1 MNQFSVSEF
10 TTYHLTIEEEIALFL
25 KMGVTGIDI
34 AERKLSLDSNVAR
47 VQIEKVLTS
56 GLVVTGFIPRV
67 HALLPDSLNPLILDL
82 AEREE
87 AFRNSLSFVGSIWP
101 ENPPV
106 VLTITGAANNLDYK
120 SAIEHIEGAYVRLA
134 KHAQEFGITIVFE
147 PLNPIMMNT
156 DTVICS
162 WSNSVKLVSKIGVDN
177 FKLVFDTWHI
187 WDEYDIYSQ
196 FIKTLDLV
204 GTVHVSDWLS
214 PGPRS
219 FADRGIPGEGEV
231 DWVTLAKTL
240 KASNYQGPIVLE
252 IFSSDEF
259 PDSIWQRSPSEV
271 IEISREFLENTFGTM
286 K

>member
-1 MNQFSVSEF
+1 
-10 TTYHLTIEEEIALFL
+10 
-25 KMGVTGIDI
+25 MGVTGIDI
-34 AERKLSLDSNVAR
+34 AERKLSLDLEIAR
-47 VQIEKVLTS
+47 GQIEKVLTA

-177 FKLVFDTWHI
+177 FKLAFDTWHI

-196 FIKTLDLV
+196 FINTSDLV

-219 FADRGIPGEGEV
+219 FADRGIPGEGEI

>member
-1 MNQFSVSEF
+1 MN
-10 TTYHLTIEEEIALFL
+10 I
-25 KMGVTGIDI
+25 TGIDI
-34 AERKLSLDSNVAR
+34 AERKLSVDPKIAR
-47 VQIEKVLTS
+47 KQIEKVQAA

-67 HALLPDSLNPLILDL
+67 HALLPDSLNPQILDL
-82 AEREE
+82 KVREE

-101 ENPPV
+101 NDPPV
-106 VLTITGAANNLDYK
+106 VLTITGSANNLDYK
-120 SAIEHIEGAYVRLA
+120 SAIVHIESVYSRLA
-134 KHAQEFGITIVFE
+134 EFAKKLSITIVFE

-162 WSNSVKLVSKIGVDN
+162 WSNSVKLVSKIGADN

-196 FIKTLDLV
+196 FINTLDLV
-204 GTVHVSDWLS
+204 GTVHVSDWLT

-240 KASNYQGPIVLE
+240 KTSNYQGPIVLE

-259 PDSIWQRSPSEV
+259 PDSLWQRSPSEV
-271 IEISREFLENTFGTM
+271 IAISRKFLESTFGTM